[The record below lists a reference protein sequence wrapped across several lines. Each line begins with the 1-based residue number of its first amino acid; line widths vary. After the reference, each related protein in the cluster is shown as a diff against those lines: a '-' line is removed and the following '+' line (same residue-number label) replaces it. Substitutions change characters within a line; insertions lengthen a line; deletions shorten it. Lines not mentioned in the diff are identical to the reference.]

1 MLGRDSDQS
10 KPGFLASRMK
20 RISGLTIM
28 MKRSWGCIK
37 DNFNMGI
44 SMRLRRRTG
53 KHGKAMPK
61 YGLLAGESQFSS
73 Y

>member
-1 MLGRDSDQS
+1 
-10 KPGFLASRMK
+10 
-20 RISGLTIM
+20 M

-61 YGLLAGESQFSS
+61 YGLLAGEPQFSS